1 MPKRSLTTWG
11 SSCVSSFMFS
21 LDFPIFPMPRD
32 LRLEVVDVNGPMG
45 GRFGGTP
52 NLFLFCFLRFSDI
65 IFLSLALV
73 SVKQSQN
80 NGSDGAS
87 QNIIDSVSIS
97 SFSTNTT
104 DIYI

>member
-1 MPKRSLTTWG
+1 MLWQTGIPECLSG
-11 SSCVSSFMFS
+11 IQQPGGIVVSQSFVFFS
-21 LDFPIFPMPRD
+21 YFPIFPTPRD

-45 GRFGGTP
+45 GRFG
-52 NLFLFCFLRFSDI
+52 
-65 IFLSLALV
+65 ALV

-87 QNIIDSVSIS
+87 QNIIDYVSIS
-97 SFSTNTT
+97 SFYTDTT

>member
-1 MPKRSLTTWG
+1 
-11 SSCVSSFMFS
+11 
-21 LDFPIFPMPRD
+21 
-32 LRLEVVDVNGPMG
+32 MG

-52 NLFLFCFLRFSDI
+52 NLFLLSFLRFSDFM
-65 IFLSLALV
+65 FLSLALV

-87 QNIIDSVSIS
+87 QNIIDYVSIL
-97 SFSTNTT
+97 SFYTDTT

>member
-1 MPKRSLTTWG
+1 M
-11 SSCVSSFMFS
+11 
-21 LDFPIFPMPRD
+21 
-32 LRLEVVDVNGPMG
+32 PMG

-52 NLFLFCFLRFSDI
+52 NLFLFSFLGFSDI
-65 IFLSLALV
+65 MFLSLALV

-87 QNIIDSVSIS
+87 QNIIDYVSIL
-97 SFSTNTT
+97 SFYTDTT